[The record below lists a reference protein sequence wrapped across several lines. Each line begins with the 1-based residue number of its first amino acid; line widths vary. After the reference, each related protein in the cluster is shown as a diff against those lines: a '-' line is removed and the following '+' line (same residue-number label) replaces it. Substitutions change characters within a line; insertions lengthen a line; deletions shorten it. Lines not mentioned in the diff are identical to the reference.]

1 MTRMPV
7 LAILGIVLAL
17 AVTFGLGWGLAPAGS
32 DTAHVV
38 PPTLASAMLAVGLV
52 LIGAGFIRRN

>member
-1 MTRMPV
+1 MTRMPI

-17 AVTFGLGWGLAPAGS
+17 AITFGLGWGLAATGT
-32 DTAHVV
+32 DAVHVV
-38 PPTLASAMLAVGLV
+38 PPTLASSMLAVGLV

>member
-7 LAILGIVLAL
+7 LAILGLVLAL
-17 AVTFGLGWGLAPAGS
+17 AVTFGLGWGLAPSGTDS
-32 DTAHVV
+32 AHVV